1 MVWRVQLHPAFRGE
15 LAQQDAEVR
24 AALSS
29 MLQDLETY
37 GPHLGRPHVD
47 TLSGSRHP
55 NLKELRFRAGD
66 GQWRVAFAFDP
77 ARRAIVLVGGDKTGR
92 NQRRFYR
99 NLIAIADRR
108 FDDHLSRM

>member
-1 MVWRVQLHPAFRGE
+1 
-15 LAQQDAEVR
+15 
-24 AALSS
+24 
-29 MLQDLETY
+29 
-37 GPHLGRPHVD
+37 VD
-47 TLSGSRHP
+47 TLSGARHP
-55 NLKELRFRAGD
+55 NLKELRFRASD

-92 NQRRFYR
+92 NQQRFYR